1 MENNIN
7 TGNIMKDCITHALT
21 EKNFTEAACVTP
33 ESMKRFIS
41 SNLIEEMADR
51 IAESADVN
59 GRYSSLTIAETAA
72 EYVPQ
77 LRSAPPGGWPGYC
90 FDYIRGELFPLLK
103 PDAPPGDYRTGGMIF
118 LQIMR
123 GAYRCERRTAAFD
136 PTRDMVMLERDEYAD
151 SHYAGEYDAL
161 MDTADKLYI

>member
-7 TGNIMKDCITHALT
+7 TGNIMRDCITHALT

-77 LRSAPPGGWPGYC
+77 LSLDRKS
-90 FDYIRGELFPLLK
+90 
-103 PDAPPGDYRTGGMIF
+103 
-118 LQIMR
+118 
-123 GAYRCERRTAAFD
+123 
-136 PTRDMVMLERDEYAD
+136 VV
-151 SHYAGEYDAL
+151 
-161 MDTADKLYI
+161 